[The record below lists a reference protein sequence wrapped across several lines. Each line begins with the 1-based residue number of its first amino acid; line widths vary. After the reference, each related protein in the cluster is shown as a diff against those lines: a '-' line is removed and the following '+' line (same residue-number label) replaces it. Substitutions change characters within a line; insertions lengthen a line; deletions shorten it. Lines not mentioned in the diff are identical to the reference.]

1 MTPES
6 AHTYFHIACEFRI
19 ITYISARMITHRLL
33 NKIKSTET
41 SLGLRHS
48 LIQVRNEF
56 SKK

>member
-41 SLGLRHS
+41 SLGYIIIS
-48 LIQVRNEF
+48 
-56 SKK
+56 